1 MSKTENQNK
10 ELEITFLNGFWM
22 WFKLQKE
29 IKSGKANSQT
39 YVHLAEIYLNYF
51 MNRLALKN
59 AFKAIKLDKTNPEAY
74 YLAGLSKSCL
84 NKDFSFAEKYFI
96 KAINLGMK
104 QKYIP
109 LAILALKAFQ
119 DGDFEKAFDYKKQ
132 VLSINEETSV
142 FYFMCT
148 YVYIQSFMLKES
160 LESFFKV
167 IKYSILERK
176 LPLQGI
182 FFVIYFF
189 LQNFIANDFYKNYC
203 RAYYLLYSGESK
215 EEGEKLLLEIAEKH
229 KKYKESCYD
238 SLFVY
243 YYEREDYKKCIDI
256 ANKILIKDKY
266 WKVYE
271 YKKLSYLALGQEDK
285 VIKVIKSMQKNNIQT
300 KEEED
305 YNIQLG
311 KIYFKRENY
320 SKALNYFNK
329 QIISSPSSHPFLYK
343 GMCLERLSDYE
354 NAIKAYNTSLDYE
367 KSDLA
372 YYRVANL
379 YYQEKDYQKA
389 LENINNGL
397 LLNKDSYNYNLK
409 GDILTAMLRIK
420 EARICYKKAENLG

>member
-1 MSKTENQNK
+1 M
-10 ELEITFLNGFWM
+10 
-22 WFKLQKE
+22 
-29 IKSGKANSQT
+29 
-39 YVHLAEIYLNYF
+39 
-51 MNRLALKN
+51 
-59 AFKAIKLDKTNPEAY
+59 
-74 YLAGLSKSCL
+74 
-84 NKDFSFAEKYFI
+84 
-96 KAINLGMK
+96 
-104 QKYIP
+104 
-109 LAILALKAFQ
+109 
-119 DGDFEKAFDYKKQ
+119 
-132 VLSINEETSV
+132 
-142 FYFMCT
+142 
-148 YVYIQSFMLKES
+148 
-160 LESFFKV
+160 
-167 IKYSILERK
+167 
-176 LPLQGI
+176 
-182 FFVIYFF
+182 
-189 LQNFIANDFYKNYC
+189 
-203 RAYYLLYSGESK
+203 
-215 EEGEKLLLEIAEKH
+215 
-229 KKYKESCYD
+229 
-238 SLFVY
+238 
-243 YYEREDYKKCIDI
+243 
-256 ANKILIKDKY
+256 IKDKY

-285 VIKVIKSMQKNNIQT
+285 VIEVIKSMQKNNIQT